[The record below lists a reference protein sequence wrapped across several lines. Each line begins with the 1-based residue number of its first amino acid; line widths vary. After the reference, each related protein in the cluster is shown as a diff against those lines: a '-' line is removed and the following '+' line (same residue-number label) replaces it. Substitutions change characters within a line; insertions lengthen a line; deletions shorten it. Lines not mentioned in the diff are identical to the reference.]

1 MVESS
6 LLVVGAVVVGTLV
19 TVARVGH
26 PSPKRR
32 HLYETE
38 EGERANPFRDL
49 SMGAEAAAESCG
61 DCGAA
66 LESESFRYCGS
77 CDPGPVADD

>member
-1 MVESS
+1 MLIGFGER
-6 LLVVGAVVVGTLV
+6 LVVGTLV

-49 SMGAEAAAESCG
+49 WAGAEAAAESCG

-66 LESESFRYCGS
+66 ASLVSDSISSHQRR
-77 CDPGPVADD
+77 V